1 MFQVTTIGSCF
12 EELAEAEEFEVYE
25 KYARDVLNPESRIRF
40 DSLLAQPEVGDK
52 LQSSGQGFREAVKFY
67 LPKLLL
73 GPVLHCFH
81 YFKYIELL
89 TRLTPCSEDRDSL
102 EQVSAMLT
110 PLHNKLSSARESSQ
124 LVSSILGGKPGRKQS
139 EVFHR

>member
-1 MFQVTTIGSCF
+1 MKRRKNSLFCSRSKF
-12 EELAEAEEFEVYE
+12 E
-25 KYARDVLNPESRIRF
+25 
-40 DSLLAQPEVGDK
+40 SLLAQPEVGDK

-110 PLHNKLSSARESSQ
+110 PLHNKLSSARESTQ
-124 LVSSILGGKPGRKQS
+124 VVGSILFGKPGRKQS
-139 EVFHR
+139 DVFHR